1 MLIKWGVV
9 SVIFGS
15 FNDASNCRSN
25 CKSNFESLW
34 RQASFTVSAKI
45 IFIHAQKIAVAA
57 KSVQLL
63 FSMLSL
69 IPLHSLC
76 PSLSLLSLTQYLIS
90 CWRVTKT
97 LGDCMDL
104 RSEIKKSPYFMSRLL
119 PCSLK
124 IILV

>member
-9 SVIFGS
+9 SVIFVS

-34 RQASFTVSAKI
+34 RQASFTVTAKI

-76 PSLSLLSLTQYLIS
+76 SLSFSLVSHPVSNQLLE
-90 CWRVTKT
+90 
-97 LGDCMDL
+97 GDQNI
-104 RSEIKKSPYFMSRLL
+104 E
-119 PCSLK
+119 
-124 IILV
+124 